1 MSKKWIISNGEISN
15 VDNRD
20 QNDKQIH
27 VSET

>member
-1 MSKKWIISNGEISN
+1 MSTKWIISNGEISN